1 MSRHRRPTRADG
13 LRNAATAAAVA
24 GGALAVVTPVVGLE
38 GSGDAPIGES
48 AAAFGLTAAD
58 QQQSP
63 ARPPAT
69 APRTEPVLAG
79 APELVRASGLLEATG
94 GAERAVAAER
104 ERLARTAREAATA
117 AAKAPATSAPAPA
130 SAPAA
135 ADRPQAGSCDIDTDG
150 LGDVQSWVGTA
161 ARFLGCAYGQPD
173 LLGVGERGNAS
184 DHPDGLALDLMVRG
198 EKGDRI
204 AECALDNADQL
215 GVKYVIFQ
223 QRMNSGDGWES
234 MEDRGGDTANHM
246 DHVHIS
252 FEDGPG
258 SGAPDLG
265 RCA

>member
-48 AAAFGLTAAD
+48 AAAFGLTAAG
-58 QQQSP
+58 QQQRP
-63 ARPPAT
+63 ALAPAT

-104 ERLARTAREAATA
+104 ERIARTAREAAA
-117 AAKAPATSAPAPA
+117 AAEAAAPAPGDP
-130 SAPAA
+130 APAPVA
-135 ADRPQAGSCDIDTDG
+135 GPQAGSCGIDTDG